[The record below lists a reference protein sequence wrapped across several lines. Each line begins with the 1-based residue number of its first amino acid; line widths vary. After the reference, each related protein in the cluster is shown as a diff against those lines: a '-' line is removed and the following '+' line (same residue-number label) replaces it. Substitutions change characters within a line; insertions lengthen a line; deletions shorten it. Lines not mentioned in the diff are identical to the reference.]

1 MTDNEADVL
10 SVEQDMEKT
19 IKVFCWDAVNPI
31 VARAFLRAA
40 YLAERQSD
48 QATGVAKLDDAQ
60 ISVICDDLFGR
71 PPKKKFFLNPKDELD
86 PFNGPDY
93 GKFVIPEILKAWHR
107 VADRDMIDV

>member
-1 MTDNEADVL
+1 MIPHGVTMDNPSLCGKDESSADKIAMTHNEADVL

-19 IKVFCWDAVNPI
+19 IKVFCWDAVNRI

-48 QATGVAKLDDAQ
+48 QATGVAKLDDAK

-71 PPKKKFFLNPKDELD
+71 PPKKKFLESKRRV
-86 PFNGPDY
+86 GP
-93 GKFVIPEILKAWHR
+93 IQWA
-107 VADRDMIDV
+107 